1 MELVYFGFN
10 LLLFSMASTSLN
22 DIHENFDN
30 YRFLPKIEGM
40 KVEEYVINISIV
52 NRICIVSNKV
62 MFKPA
67 KRAITENVRNY
78 YFFPINMSL

>member
-1 MELVYFGFN
+1 METALG
-10 LLLFSMASTSLN
+10 

-40 KVEEYVINISIV
+40 KVEEYVININII

-67 KRAITENVRNY
+67 TKGTKHNVSA
-78 YFFPINMSL
+78 F